1 MASMEQTIARLEA
14 VCARLETV
22 ALKAGGAD
30 ADPEVPPEGYLAM
43 RAVFEKEGK
52 EFVDLWAGLGPKKK
66 KYAELCVPP
75 VPIGAV
81 FSRAADNVLAI
92 LAVTNKCKYPTQDQL
107 QAAMGPVFES
117 AKESADI
124 AFTRNKTWRRFDD
137 HHKAFEQLMEGFK
150 WVLCKPPTLPA
161 EFWFSQG
168 DAMYSTMTSKCW
180 GKKKEKEKD
189 YMRQWMNA
197 GKAFYEAVHEVIKT
211 HYKTG
216 VEFHGK
222 EDFALGDLP
231 AAPAAAPEAAPV
243 ADEKAPEK
251 APADPAKKEE
261 EIVAAEEPKKSAGF
275 AAELS
280 QGLAVTAGLKKVRKD
295 QKNKYKKEKISGK
308 VGGGAS
314 KARIKKKKEAK
325 RIKRGHTW
333 QFLDYQN
340 ITDTVLDNEEDY
352 QMKSGLYFADC
363 INSVF
368 TINNKVKTITLD
380 SCKKTSFVV
389 NQDLVSEISLVNC
402 RGCKIQVNGKIG
414 SYALDKSDNC
424 TIYINKAG
432 WQELEPKPQIVWS
445 NCSASIIALCGMK
458 LNSEEHDEQ
467 TWEEFPL
474 PEQFVFKGPKANTLV
489 HFEQLEHSD

>member
-1 MASMEQTIARLEA
+1 
-14 VCARLETV
+14 
-22 ALKAGGAD
+22 
-30 ADPEVPPEGYLAM
+30 
-43 RAVFEKEGK
+43 
-52 EFVDLWAGLGPKKK
+52 
-66 KYAELCVPP
+66 
-75 VPIGAV
+75 
-81 FSRAADNVLAI
+81 
-92 LAVTNKCKYPTQDQL
+92 
-107 QAAMGPVFES
+107 
-117 AKESADI
+117 
-124 AFTRNKTWRRFDD
+124 
-137 HHKAFEQLMEGFK
+137 
-150 WVLCKPPTLPA
+150 
-161 EFWFSQG
+161 
-168 DAMYSTMTSKCW
+168 
-180 GKKKEKEKD
+180 
-189 YMRQWMNA
+189 MRQWMNA
-197 GKAFYEAVHEVIKT
+197 GKAFYEAVHGVIKE

-231 AAPAAAPEAAPV
+231 APAPAAAPV

-261 EIVAAEEPKKSAGF
+261 EILAAEEPKKASAGF

-295 QKNKYKKEKISGK
+295 QKNKYKKEKVSGK

-314 KARIKKKKEAK
+314 KARIKKKKESK
-325 RIKRGHTW
+325 RIRRGLMW

-340 ITDTVLDNEEDY
+340 ITDTVLDDENEY
-352 QMKSGLYFADC
+352 QMKSSLYFADC

-368 TINNKVKTITLD
+368 TINNKVKSITLD
-380 SCKKTSFVV
+380 SCKKASFVI

-432 WQELEPKPQIVWS
+432 WQECEPKPQIIWS
-445 NCSASIIALCGMK
+445 NCSATMLSFCGLG
-458 LNSEEHDEQ
+458 LNSEEHDDK

-474 PEQFVFKGPKANTLV
+474 PEQFLFKAPKANTLV
-489 HFEQLEHSD
+489 DFEQLEHSD